1 MLTSVMNID
10 IINIDSCQSIKSAVS
25 RLPYSQIGGM
35 FVKDDNKITQLM
47 SRQAIRRLPH
57 YLKYLKNLDT
67 SSNDRISASLMAAD
81 LQLYEGLVRKDLA
94 AVSSVSGKPRVGFK
108 IDDLISD
115 IEHFL
120 GYDMPNRAVL
130 AGAGHLGKALLC
142 YRGFESYKL
151 EIVAAFDV
159 AEKLIGS
166 EICGKEVFPIEKAG
180 DLCPRLNVR
189 IGIITAPAA
198 VAQEV
203 CDILVDGGVLAVW
216 NFAPVQ
222 LGVPRGILVQNEN
235 MAESLAI
242 LSNHL
247 TEKRR

>member
-1 MLTSVMNID
+1 M
-10 IINIDSCQSIKSAVS
+10 
-25 RLPYSQIGGM
+25 
-35 FVKDDNKITQLM
+35 KDDNKITQLM

-67 SSNDRISASLMAAD
+67 ASNDHISASLMAAD
-81 LQLYEGLVRKDLA
+81 LQLYEGLVRKDIA

-108 IDDLISD
+108 VDDLISD
-115 IEHFL
+115 IEYFL

-142 YRGFESYKL
+142 YRGFESYSL
-151 EIVAAFDV
+151 EIVAAFDI
-159 AEKLIGS
+159 AEKLIGRQ
-166 EICGKEVFPIEKAG
+166 ICGKEVFPLQKAC
-180 DLCPRLNVR
+180 DLCPRLNVQ
-189 IGIITAPAA
+189 IAIITAPAA

-203 CDILVDGGVLAVW
+203 CDIFVGAGIMAVW

-222 LGVPRGILVQNEN
+222 LSVPRGILVQNEN

-247 TEKRR
+247 MEKRR